1 MGLRRPQST
10 LTQFRGA
17 IWTGLR
23 FTSACLRTRTSVV
36 RADRRLRTLMPVIT
50 PPVTVRNWLPSGNRR
65 RRPSG
70 RAEESG
76 GGDPLVS
83 GHVLLGPA
91 GTPRARRP
99 RDARV
104 HDPILDVPP
113 ADEMATWLKA
123 AAILH
128 GSYAPHRLLLRV
140 FIVVL
145 LFFFFL
151 SLSLDHEGE
160 ITYTSFLPQLEA
172 LKKIGNVSN
181 CGQLMSSALRKGQ
194 GSQKYRRPLLIL
206 PDQFEFR
213 L

>member
-151 SLSLDHEGE
+151 SLSLSRSRRGNHVHF
-160 ITYTSFLPQLEA
+160 ISSS
-172 LKKIGNVSN
+172 IGSVEENW
-181 CGQLMSSALRKGQ
+181 
-194 GSQKYRRPLLIL
+194 
-206 PDQFEFR
+206 
-213 L
+213 